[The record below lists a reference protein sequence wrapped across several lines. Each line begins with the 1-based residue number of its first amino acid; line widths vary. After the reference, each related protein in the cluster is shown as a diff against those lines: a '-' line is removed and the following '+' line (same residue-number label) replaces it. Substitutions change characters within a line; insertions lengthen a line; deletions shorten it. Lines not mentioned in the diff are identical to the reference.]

1 METKAT
7 KIYCMSHNLWTVGS
21 WKTPQPWRWQAGPA
35 ESHSLFY
42 LGWHLKLHG
51 ECALTFFWKTL
62 DTFHCVSVIPSMQ
75 ISYVCSALAC
85 FTTLNSS
92 IYASFLRAPLATVDL
107 LLCRCHLPSANG
119 MWSHQAAGWLPHPTC
134 VTQAHRAICSSNW
147 WEFREI
153 REWFYL
159 FTPFPS
165 THPSLLPSILQNG
178 ELLPNQLW
186 QGAQSPLT
194 VYHKKDL
201 RFSTITACT

>member
-1 METKAT
+1 MNCGFLENTPALEVT
-7 KIYCMSHNLWTVGS
+7 GWTCWISLTLLPGL
-21 WKTPQPWRWQAGPA
+21 TPQAAWRV
-35 ESHSLFY
+35 
-42 LGWHLKLHG
+42 
-51 ECALTFFWKTL
+51 CTDFFWKTL

-194 VYHKKDL
+194 VYHKRDL
-201 RFSTITACT
+201 RCSTITACT